1 MIKLPGLTFFLK
13 NKKQTNKKTQLW
25 LNVKIEESMIEAYF
39 QGELFTKSE
48 KYFFPHIIV
57 LIVLTGENGVIWE
70 TFTFDYLN

>member
-1 MIKLPGLTFFLK
+1 
-13 NKKQTNKKTQLW
+13 
-25 LNVKIEESMIEAYF
+25 MIEAYF

-57 LIVLTGENGVIWE
+57 LIILTGENGVIWE